1 MGLSNRKFSPSRGV
15 GCQNDSQKHNDEIR
29 ENTMRRLGRV
39 WDDFCRLSRISIV
52 SRFIGEPNIFL
63 RYIGAGSIAAFV
75 EFSLFSFLYQMADL
89 NLLLANCIS
98 FAVAVILCFIL
109 QKNWTFQAS
118 GSGQRRL
125 QLYLIMQAIS
135 AVLNNALM
143 YIFVIQLGIY
153 APISKLLEI
162 VLVFLWNY
170 SFCRLVVFAKIEH
183 H

>member
-1 MGLSNRKFSPSRGV
+1 
-15 GCQNDSQKHNDEIR
+15 
-29 ENTMRRLGRV
+29 MRLRV
-39 WDDFCRLSRISIV
+39 RAWDDFCTLYRISIV
-52 SRFIGEPNIFL
+52 SRLIGDPNIFL
-63 RYIGAGSIAAFV
+63 RYIGAGSIAALV

-118 GSGQRRL
+118 GNGQRHL
-125 QLYLIMQAIS
+125 QLYLIMQVIS

-143 YIFVIQLGIY
+143 YIFVLQLGIY

-162 VLVFLWNY
+162 AIVFLWNF
-170 SFCRLVVFAKIEH
+170 SFCRLVVFVKVAPR
-183 H
+183 

>member
-1 MGLSNRKFSPSRGV
+1 VGLSNPKFSHLRDV
-15 GCQNDSQKHNDEIR
+15 GCPNDDQKYYDKSR
-29 ENTMRRLGRV
+29 ENTMGLLVRV
-39 WDDFCRLSRISIV
+39 WDDFCRLSRISIA

-63 RYIGAGSIAAFV
+63 RYVGAGSIAALV

-109 QKNWTFQAS
+109 QKNWTFKAS
-118 GSGQRRL
+118 GNGQRYI

-143 YIFVIQLGIY
+143 YIFVFQLGIY
-153 APISKLLEI
+153 APISKILEI
-162 VLVFLWNY
+162 AIVFLWNY
-170 SFCRLVVFAKIEH
+170 SFCRLVVFAKIKSR
-183 H
+183 

>member
-1 MGLSNRKFSPSRGV
+1 VGLSNRKFSPSRGV
-15 GCQNDSQKHNDEIR
+15 GCPNDGQKHNDEIK
-29 ENTMRRLGRV
+29 ENIMRLLVIV

-63 RYIGAGSIAAFV
+63 RYIGAGSIAALV
-75 EFSLFSFLYQMADL
+75 EFSLFFFLYQMADL
-89 NLLLANCIS
+89 NLILANCIS

-109 QKNWTFQAS
+109 QKNWTFQVS
-118 GSGQRRL
+118 GNGKRRL

-143 YIFVIQLGIY
+143 YIFVLQLGIY

-162 VLVFLWNY
+162 AIVFLWNY
-170 SFCRLVVFAKIEH
+170 SFCRLVVFAKIDAR
-183 H
+183 